1 MKENTDIDSWLNES
15 MQHLGRIK
23 QRLSS
28 YMKDKKD
35 GEKE

>member
-23 QRLSS
+23 
-28 YMKDKKD
+28 
-35 GEKE
+35 